1 MVARWPLL
9 IFGGRGVSEP
19 YNNLQQ
25 ALLSVELAHSD
36 LRRAR
41 QHYDTGKWND
51 FVMCVKWAS
60 EQLQSAVARLEKEK
74 EPEAI

>member
-1 MVARWPLL
+1 
-9 IFGGRGVSEP
+9 VSEP

-36 LRRAR
+36 LRSAR
-41 QHYDTGKWND
+41 QDYDTGKWSN
-51 FVMCVKWAS
+51 FVMRVKWAS
-60 EQLQSAVARLEKEK
+60 AQLQSAVARLEEEK